1 MVARDPSELDEL
13 LDEARRPLLLDTAG
27 RSPNDSA
34 SRDMLRVLTGRTDVR
49 THLVLA
55 ASTPVDVARRIF
67 DRFEDA
73 QPSRVVLTKLDEAE
87 SLAALLPVLRER
99 ELPISYLCTGQNV
112 PEDMER
118 ATAACY
124 LRLGVGRGIG
134 EIRAGQEELHVRMMT
149 AAVAADPG
157 MNPRDQLV
165 MQHVP
170 LVKTLAQRL
179 AQRLPSQVEVN
190 DLISVGV
197 IGLIDAASRYKPTL
211 GVPFDAFARR
221 RVQGAMLD
229 SLRDLDWA
237 PRSLRRLRRD
247 VDSAIGS
254 LRRKLGR
261 EPEEKEIADEMS
273 LSMADY
279 EKSMEQLR
287 TLDVGTVRS
296 LDAPTEDGSTRL
308 EMLRRPRRGRRAAPR
323 APGAARST

>member
-1 MVARDPSELDEL
+1 
-13 LDEARRPLLLDTAG
+13 
-27 RSPNDSA
+27 
-34 SRDMLRVLTGRTDVR
+34 
-49 THLVLA
+49 
-55 ASTPVDVARRIF
+55 
-67 DRFEDA
+67 
-73 QPSRVVLTKLDEAE
+73 
-87 SLAALLPVLRER
+87 
-99 ELPISYLCTGQNV
+99 
-112 PEDMER
+112 
-118 ATAACY
+118 
-124 LRLGVGRGIG
+124 
-134 EIRAGQEELHVRMMT
+134 MMT
-149 AAVAADPG
+149 AAATADPG

-197 IGLIDAASRYKPTL
+197 IGLIDAAGRYKPTL

-247 VDSAIGS
+247 VDTAIGT
-254 LRRKLGR
+254 LRRRLGR
-261 EPEEKEIADEMS
+261 EPEEKEIADELS

-287 TLDVGTVRS
+287 TLDVGTIRS

-308 EMLRRPRRGRRAAPR
+308 EMLVDPDEGVVRHLERQELRQHLKLAIEQLPERERQILALYYQEELTLVEIGEVIGVCESRVSQL
-323 APGAARST
+323 RSLALSRLRTSLRDSLGVEVKKK